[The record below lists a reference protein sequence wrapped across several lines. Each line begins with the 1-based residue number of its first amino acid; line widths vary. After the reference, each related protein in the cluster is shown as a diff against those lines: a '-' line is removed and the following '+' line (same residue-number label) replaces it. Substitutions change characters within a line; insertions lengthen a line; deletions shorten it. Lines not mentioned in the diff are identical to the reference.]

1 MIDKITVFLL
11 FSCALC
17 AGQMPTFS
25 SSSSSPSAT
34 DSAEGDTSSQGTGLD
49 QLMPGARPTDMM
61 PSSQGIPNPAW
72 LDTVLMNRLL
82 KSGTDVTTQQVER
95 EQPRTIRPIIEKT
108 EFQRFVEETVN
119 HPVAV
124 YGRDLFD
131 EAPSTFAPIDN
142 IPVPSDYAIGPGDEL
157 LIKMWGRVDLDL
169 TLSVDRN
176 GQIQLPKV
184 GSLTVAG
191 LRYDELHSYLRSAI
205 GRIYKGFDL
214 NVTLG
219 KLRSIQVF
227 VLGEARQPGS
237 YTLSSLSTLVDG
249 LIASGGPSASGS
261 MRRIELRR
269 DSKVVVSFDVYDLG
283 QKGDKS
289 HDRQLLPGD
298 VIYIPPVGPQVAIEG
313 SVNRPGIYELK
324 DAATVASAVEGAGG
338 LSGLA
343 MLDRA
348 MLERVA
354 ERRRRTVESFEL
366 NEAGRQREL
375 RDGDLLRISAL
386 SPKFE
391 GAVTLRGNVAGPGR
405 YAWREGMRITD
416 LIPTHEFL
424 ITREHWQQHNHLS
437 DQQNLNGPALHGNAR
452 TTAAIEAT
460 TLAAAQIDKNPSA
473 EGSKLP
479 IPGQKMQASQSYV
492 NPTIDV
498 LGDLSLTNAEV
509 NWDYAT
515 IERLD
520 QDLSTR
526 LIAFNLGSAIDNP
539 TSADNQVLKSG
550 DVVTIF
556 SKRDILLPLHKR
568 TTFVRVGGEVNAP
581 GVYRMNP
588 GETLRDVVQRAG
600 GLTPNSY
607 LFAAELK
614 RISTRDVQA
623 KQLKSSVERM
633 RAELSFEASNSS
645 ASMPAIAAAQSNVP
659 TAESQIQMR
668 AQEHLL
674 DLLAT
679 AEPSGRIVLGIK
691 PGAISVEDLPNL
703 AVEDGDDLMIPALIA
718 SVQVTGEVYN
728 PSSLRFQ
735 DEKRLINYLHDSG
748 GPNRT
753 ADVSRI
759 FVIRADGTVVARQ
772 NRHTLGGGNFEKM
785 VLMPG
790 DAIVVPPKLK
800 KRNPIWDYVPA
811 ITQTLSQ
818 AALLGAVAATR

>member
-1 MIDKITVFLL
+1 
-11 FSCALC
+11 
-17 AGQMPTFS
+17 
-25 SSSSSPSAT
+25 
-34 DSAEGDTSSQGTGLD
+34 
-49 QLMPGARPTDMM
+49 MPGGMGLTGVM
-61 PSSQGIPNPAW
+61 PNSPGSPNIGGLNAV
-72 LDTVLMNRLL
+72 VLNRLL
-82 KSGTDVTTQQVER
+82 DSGTSLTAQQPSGEKGQLR
-95 EQPRTIRPIIEKT
+95 MIRPILEKT
-108 EFQRFVEETVN
+108 EFQKFVEETVN
-119 HPVAV
+119 HPMSV

-131 EAPSTFAPIDN
+131 EAPSTFAPMDN

-157 LIKMWGRVDLDL
+157 LIKAWGKLDLDL
-169 TLSVDRN
+169 TLTVDRN

-191 LRYDELHSYLRSAI
+191 LRYSELNSYLRSAI

-249 LIASGGPSASGS
+249 LFASGGPSASGS

-269 DSKVVVSFDVYDLG
+269 DGKLVVSFDVYNLV

-289 HDRQLLPGD
+289 NDRQLLPGD
-298 VIYIPPVGPQVAIEG
+298 VIYISPVGPQVAIEG

-324 DAATVASAVEGAGG
+324 DAATFASAVEGAGG

-343 MLDRA
+343 TLDRVV
-348 MLERVA
+348 LERVV

-366 NEAGRQREL
+366 NEAGAQREL
-375 RDGDLLRISAL
+375 RDGDLLRISPL
-386 SPKFE
+386 SPKFD
-391 GAVTLRGNVAGPGR
+391 GTVTLRGNVAGPGR
-405 YAWREGMRITD
+405 YAWRKGMKITD
-416 LIPTHEFL
+416 LIPSRDFL
-424 ITREHWQQHNHLS
+424 ITRDHWQQQNHLS
-437 DQQNLNGPALHGNAR
+437 DQQNRNAPALNGN
-452 TTAAIEAT
+452 
-460 TLAAAQIDKNPSA
+460 AQIAAPIESMAGSA
-473 EGSKLP
+473 VQNDRGPFAERQGLGSRQN
-479 IPGQKMQASQSYV
+479 GQKVPETSQGQQGLQSSGK
-492 NPTIDV
+492 PAIDV
-498 LGDLSLTNAEV
+498 LGDLALTDAEI

-520 QDLSTR
+520 PDLSTR
-526 LIAFNLGSAIDNP
+526 LITFKLGSALDNP
-539 TSADNQVLKSG
+539 ASADNEVLKSG

-556 SKRDILLPLHKR
+556 SKHDILLPVQKH
-568 TTFVRVGGEVNAP
+568 TTFVRVSGEVNAP

-588 GETLRDVVQRAG
+588 GETLRDVVERAG

-607 LFAAELK
+607 LFAAEFK
-614 RISTRDVQA
+614 RLSTRDIQA

-633 RAELSFEASNSS
+633 RAELEASNNA
-645 ASMPAIAAAQSNVP
+645 ASLPAAGAVQNVAM
-659 TAESQIQMR
+659 AESQTQMR
-668 AQEHLL
+668 AQERLL
-674 DLLAT
+674 DLLAN

-691 PGAISVEDLPNL
+691 PGAKSVEDLPSMV
-703 AVEDGDDLMIPALIA
+703 VEDGDDVMIPATIA

-735 DEKRLINYLHDSG
+735 DGKRLVDYLHDSG

-753 ADVSRI
+753 ADESRM

-772 NRHTLGGGNFEKM
+772 NRHSSGSGSFEKM

-790 DAIVVPPKLK
+790 DAIAVPPKLN

-818 AALLGAVAATR
+818 ASLLGAVAATR